1 MRGRSIR
8 GKLQS
13 VRRTST
19 ASASEFVD
27 DDEYGRSFYQDRSM
41 AFFVRRAFQI
51 SSASWLLLCGM
62 GSSAMSQDAAS
73 STATQ
78 LPGITVTSPSPIV
91 RRNVVPAR
99 TPVRVARTVPGRD
112 RAPTPTPAAQAP
124 PTPAAAAPQQGVLP
138 IVTDQFATVTVVPN
152 DEIRREGGATLG
164 DLLFSKPGITGSS
177 FAPGASSRPII
188 RGLDVN
194 RVGIFENGVAG
205 GGASDLGEDHF
216 VPIDPLATSQIE
228 VIRGPAALRYGS
240 TSIGGVVSATN
251 NRIPDALPSC
261 TAAPFQTYG
270 LPAKAPLA
278 NVQSPGCVTA
288 ETRTAVTSVNRG
300 VEGGVLLDAGGG
312 NFALHADAFGRTGGD
327 YSIPSYPYLF
337 DPTKPFNGRQP
348 NSAARTDGASIGGS
362 YIFDG
367 GFIGAAITQND
378 ALYHIPGID
387 GADHQTRID
396 AHQTKIT
403 AKGEYRPDAA
413 AIDAIRF
420 WAGATDYRHNEIGLA
435 DPADPTTL
443 GVRQTFTNKEQ
454 EVRVE
459 VQLMPF
465 NLRFATV
472 TTAFGLQAGHQEL
485 TAPSPDD
492 PGTLFNGLW
501 DPNRNTRE
509 AGYVFNEF
517 KFTETTKAQIAGRIE
532 HVDLTGS
539 TPDFPADFLPDG
551 NPQTSVGR
559 NLNFTPKSGS
569 VGLIQ
574 NLPYDLVGSIT
585 AQYVERAPKPAELFS
600 RGAHD
605 ATATFDIGNPNLTIE
620 TAKSVE
626 IGLRRATG
634 PLRFEATAYYTR
646 INNFIFRRL
655 TGVMCDGDF
664 ESCGAPDAELN
675 QAVYSQRD
683 AIFRGGE
690 FQSQL
695 DVAPW
700 LGGIWGVENQFDI
713 VRATFTDGTNVPRIP
728 PVRVGGG
735 VFWRDANWLM
745 RVNYLHAFAQ
755 NDIAVIA
762 ETPTAGYNLL
772 KAEVSYRTKLD
783 PAYFGA
789 REMFVGLVGDNLL
802 NENIRNS
809 VSFTKDEVL
818 LPGIGVRAF
827 ANLKF

>member
-1 MRGRSIR
+1 
-8 GKLQS
+8 
-13 VRRTST
+13 
-19 ASASEFVD
+19 
-27 DDEYGRSFYQDRSM
+27 M
-41 AFFVRRAFQI
+41 AFFVRRAFHI
-51 SSASWLLLCGM
+51 SGASWLVLCGI
-62 GSSAMSQDAAS
+62 GSNAMSQDAAPPP
-73 STATQ
+73 ATQ
-78 LPGITVTSPSPIV
+78 LPEITVTSPSPIV

-99 TPVRVARTVPGRD
+99 APVRVSRAVPGRT
-112 RAPTPTPAAQAP
+112 RTPAPAPQAQPA
-124 PTPAAAAPQQGVLP
+124 PAATAAQPGVLP

-152 DEIRREGGATLG
+152 DEIRRQGGATLG

-216 VPIDPLATSQIE
+216 VPLDPLSTSQVE

-240 TSIGGVVSATN
+240 TSIGGVVSGTN

-261 TAAPFQTYG
+261 PAAPFQSYG

-278 NVQSPGCVTA
+278 NVEPSGCVTA
-288 ETRTAVTSVNRG
+288 ETRTAVSSVNRG
-300 VEGGVLLDAGGG
+300 VEGAVLLDAGGRD
-312 NFALHADAFGRTGGD
+312 FAIHADAFGRTGGD

-378 ALYHIPGID
+378 SLYHIPGID
-387 GADHQTRID
+387 AADHQTRID

-403 AKGEYRPDAA
+403 AKGEYRPDSA
-413 AIDAIRF
+413 AIDAVRF
-420 WAGATDYRHNEIGLA
+420 WAGATDYRHNELGLA
-435 DPADPTTL
+435 DPADLTTD

-454 EVRVE
+454 EARVE

-465 NLRFATV
+465 NARFATV

-485 TAPSPDD
+485 TASSPDD
-492 PGTLFNGLW
+492 PGSLFNGLW
-501 DPNRNTRE
+501 NPNRNTRE
-509 AGYVFNEF
+509 AGYVFNEL
-517 KFTETTKAQIAGRIE
+517 KFTDATKAQIAGRIE
-532 HVDLTGS
+532 HVDLSGS
-539 TPDFPADFLPDG
+539 TPNFPVDFLPDG
-551 NPQTSVGR
+551 NPQVSTAR
-559 NLNFTPKSGS
+559 NPSYTPKSGS
-569 VGLIQ
+569 VGVIQ
-574 NLPYDLVGSIT
+574 NLPGDLVASIT

-600 RGAHD
+600 RGGHD

-646 INNFIFRRL
+646 FDNFIFRRL
-655 TGVMCDGDF
+655 TGVMCGSDF
-664 ESCGAPDAELN
+664 NSCGNGDPTNGLN
-675 QAVYSQRD
+675 QAVYSQRN

-695 DVAPW
+695 DVAQ
-700 LGGIWGVENQFDI
+700 LFGGIWGVENQFDL

-735 VFWRDANWLM
+735 VFWRDTNWLM
-745 RVNYLHAFAQ
+745 RVNYLHAFAHT
-755 NDIAVIA
+755 DVAVIA

-789 REMFVGLVGDNLL
+789 REMFVGIVGDNLL
-802 NENIRNS
+802 NENMRNS
-809 VSFTKDEVL
+809 VSYTKDEVL
-818 LPGIGVRAF
+818 MPGLGVRAF
-827 ANLKF
+827 ANFKF

>member
-1 MRGRSIR
+1 MTSI
-8 GKLQS
+8 
-13 VRRTST
+13 
-19 ASASEFVD
+19 A
-27 DDEYGRSFYQDRSM
+27 
-41 AFFVRRAFQI
+41 RRALKI
-51 SSASWLLLCGM
+51 GGASWLVLCGL
-62 GSSAMSQDAAS
+62 GSSAMSQDAAPPPS
-73 STATQ
+73 STP
-78 LPGITVTSPSPIV
+78 LPEITVTSPSPIV
-91 RRNVVPAR
+91 RRNVIPSR
-99 TPVRVARTVPGRD
+99 TPARVARAVPGRN
-112 RAPTPTPAAQAP
+112 RAPAAPEAQPTPVAA
-124 PTPAAAAPQQGVLP
+124 TPQRGVLP

-152 DEIRREGGATLG
+152 EEIRREGGATLG

-194 RVGIFENGVAG
+194 RVGIVENGVGG

-216 VPIDPLATSQIE
+216 VPIDPLATNQIE
-228 VIRGPAALRYGS
+228 VIRGPAGLRYGS

-251 NRIPDALPSC
+251 NRIPDALPTC
-261 TAAPFQTYG
+261 PAAPFQSYG

-278 NVQSPGCVTA
+278 GVESPSCMTA
-288 ETRTAVTSVNRG
+288 ETRTAVSSVDRG
-300 VEGGVLLDAGGG
+300 VEGGILLDAGGG
-312 NFALHADAFGRTGGD
+312 NFAVHADAFGRTAGD
-327 YSIPSYPYLF
+327 YNIPSYPYLF
-337 DPTKPFNGRQP
+337 DQTRPVNGRQP
-348 NSAARTDGASIGGS
+348 NSAAQTDGASIGGS
-362 YIFDG
+362 YIFHG

-396 AHQTKIT
+396 AHQTKVT

-420 WAGATDYRHNEIGLA
+420 WAGATDYKHNEIGLA
-435 DPADPTTL
+435 DPADPATL

-454 EVRVE
+454 EGRVE

-465 NLRFATV
+465 NARFATV

-492 PGTLFNGLW
+492 PGSLFNGLW
-501 DPNRNTRE
+501 DPNHNSRV

-517 KFTETTKAQIAGRIE
+517 KFTDTTKAQIAGRIE
-532 HVDLTGS
+532 HVDLHGS
-539 TPDFPADFLPDG
+539 MPDFPADFLPDG
-551 NPQTSVGR
+551 NPQVSTAR
-559 NLNFTPKSGS
+559 NPSYTPKSGS

-574 NLPYDLVGSIT
+574 NLPWDLVGSVT
-585 AQYVERAPKPAELFS
+585 AQYVERAPKAAELFS

-605 ATATFDIGNPNLTIE
+605 ATGTFDIGNPNLTVE

-634 PLRFEATAYYTR
+634 PFRFEATAYYTR
-646 INNFIFRRL
+646 FNNFIFRRL
-655 TGVMCDGDF
+655 TGVMCGSDF
-664 ESCGAPDAELN
+664 NSCGNGDPDNEGK
-675 QAVYSQRD
+675 QAIYSQRD

-690 FQSQL
+690 FQSQF
-695 DVAPW
+695 DVAQ
-700 LGGIWGVENQFDI
+700 LYGGTWGIEDQFDI

-735 VFWRDANWLM
+735 LFWRDANWLV
-745 RVNYLHAFAQ
+745 RVNLLHAFAQ
-755 NDIAVIA
+755 NDVAVIA
-762 ETPTAGYNLL
+762 ETPTPGYNLL
-772 KAEVSYRTKLD
+772 KAEISYKTKLD
-783 PAYFGA
+783 ASWFGA
-789 REMFVGLVGDNLL
+789 REMTVGIVGNNLL

-809 VSFTKDEVL
+809 VTYTKDEVL

>member
-1 MRGRSIR
+1 
-8 GKLQS
+8 
-13 VRRTST
+13 
-19 ASASEFVD
+19 
-27 DDEYGRSFYQDRSM
+27 M
-41 AFFVRRAFQI
+41 AFFVRRAFHI
-51 SSASWLLLCGM
+51 SGASWLVLCGI
-62 GSSAMSQDAAS
+62 GSNAMSQDAAPPP
-73 STATQ
+73 ATQ
-78 LPGITVTSPSPIV
+78 LPEITVTSPSPIV

-99 TPVRVARTVPGRD
+99 APVRVSRAVPGRT
-112 RAPTPTPAAQAP
+112 RTPAPAPQAQPTPAA
-124 PTPAAAAPQQGVLP
+124 TAPQPGVLP

-152 DEIRREGGATLG
+152 DEIRRQGGATLG

-216 VPIDPLATSQIE
+216 VPLDPLSTSQVE

-240 TSIGGVVSATN
+240 TSIGGVVSGTN

-261 TAAPFQTYG
+261 PAAPFQSYG

-278 NVQSPGCVTA
+278 NVEPSGCVTA
-288 ETRTAVTSVNRG
+288 ETRTAVSSVNRG
-300 VEGGVLLDAGGG
+300 VEGAVLLDAGGRD
-312 NFALHADAFGRTGGD
+312 FAIHADAFGRTGGD

-378 ALYHIPGID
+378 SLYHIPGID
-387 GADHQTRID
+387 AADHQTRID

-403 AKGEYRPDAA
+403 AKGEYRPDSA
-413 AIDAIRF
+413 AIDAVRF
-420 WAGATDYRHNEIGLA
+420 WAGATDYRHNELGLA
-435 DPADPTTL
+435 DPADPTTD
-443 GVRQTFTNKEQ
+443 GVRQTFINKEQ
-454 EVRVE
+454 EARVE

-465 NLRFATV
+465 NARFATV

-485 TAPSPDD
+485 TASSPDD
-492 PGTLFNGLW
+492 PGSLFNGLW
-501 DPNRNTRE
+501 NPNRNTRE
-509 AGYVFNEF
+509 AGYVFNEL
-517 KFTETTKAQIAGRIE
+517 KFTDATKAQIAGRIE
-532 HVDLTGS
+532 HVDLSGS
-539 TPDFPADFLPDG
+539 TPNFPVDFLPDG
-551 NPQTSVGR
+551 NPQVSTAR
-559 NLNFTPKSGS
+559 NPSYTPKSGS

-574 NLPYDLVGSIT
+574 SLPGDLVASIT

-600 RGAHD
+600 RGGHD

-646 INNFIFRRL
+646 FDNFIFRRL
-655 TGVMCDGDF
+655 TGVMCGSDF
-664 ESCGAPDAELN
+664 NSCGNGDPTNGLN
-675 QAVYSQRD
+675 QAVYSQRN

-695 DVAPW
+695 DVAQ
-700 LGGIWGVENQFDI
+700 LFGGIWGVENQFDL

-735 VFWRDANWLM
+735 VFWRDTNWLM
-745 RVNYLHAFAQ
+745 RVNYLHAFAHT
-755 NDIAVIA
+755 DVAVIA

-789 REMFVGLVGDNLL
+789 REMFVGIVGDNLL
-802 NENIRNS
+802 NENMRNS
-809 VSFTKDEVL
+809 VSYTKDEVL
-818 LPGIGVRAF
+818 MPGLGVRAF
-827 ANLKF
+827 ANFKF

>member
-1 MRGRSIR
+1 
-8 GKLQS
+8 
-13 VRRTST
+13 
-19 ASASEFVD
+19 
-27 DDEYGRSFYQDRSM
+27 M
-41 AFFVRRAFQI
+41 AFFVRRAFHI
-51 SSASWLLLCGM
+51 SGASWLVLCGI
-62 GSSAMSQDAAS
+62 GSNAMSQDAAPPA
-73 STATQ
+73 ATQ
-78 LPGITVTSPSPIV
+78 LPEITVTSPSPIV

-99 TPVRVARTVPGRD
+99 APVRFSRAVPGRT
-112 RAPTPTPAAQAP
+112 RTPAPAPAPQAQPA
-124 PTPAAAAPQQGVLP
+124 PAATAAQPGVLP

-152 DEIRREGGATLG
+152 DEIRRQGGATLG

-216 VPIDPLATSQIE
+216 VPVDPLATSQIE
-228 VIRGPAALRYGS
+228 VIRGPATLRYGS
-240 TSIGGVVSATN
+240 TSIGGVVSASN
-251 NRIPDALPSC
+251 NRIPDALPTC
-261 TAAPFQTYG
+261 AVAPFQTYG
-270 LPAKAPLA
+270 LPVKAPLA
-278 NVQSPGCVTA
+278 NAEAPGWVTV
-288 ETRTAVTSVNRG
+288 ETRTAVSSVDRG
-300 VEGGVLLDAGGG
+300 VEGGILLDAGGG
-312 NFALHADAFGRTGGD
+312 NFAVHADAYGRKAGD
-327 YSIPSYPYLF
+327 YNVPSYPYLF
-337 DPTKPFNGRQP
+337 DPSKPFNGRQP
-348 NSAARTDGASIGGS
+348 NSAAQVDGASIGGS
-362 YIFDG
+362 YIFEG

-378 ALYHIPGID
+378 ALYRIPGID

-396 AHQTKIT
+396 GHQTKFT

-413 AIDAIRF
+413 AIDAVRF
-420 WAGATDYRHNEIGLA
+420 WAGATDYKHNEIGLA
-435 DPADPTTL
+435 DPNDPTTD

-454 EVRVE
+454 EGRIE
-459 VQLMPF
+459 VQMAPF
-465 NLRFATV
+465 NARFAAV
-472 TTAFGLQAGHQEL
+472 TTAFGFQAGHQEL

-501 DPNRNTRE
+501 DPNNNNRV

-517 KFTETTKAQIAGRIE
+517 KFSEATKAQIAGRIE
-532 HVDLTGS
+532 HVDLHGS
-539 TPDFPADFLPDG
+539 TPDFPADFLPNGDPQASITR
-551 NPQTSVGR
+551 NPSY
-559 NLNFTPKSGS
+559 TPKSAS
-569 VGLIQ
+569 IGLIQ
-574 NLPYDLVGSIT
+574 NLPGGLVGSIT

-605 ATATFDIGNPNLTIE
+605 ATGTFDIGNPNLTLE
-620 TAKSVE
+620 TAQSIE
-626 IGLRRATG
+626 IGLRKATG

-646 INNFIFRRL
+646 FDNFIFRRL

-664 ESCGAPDAELN
+664 NSCGAPDAELK
-675 QAVYSQRD
+675 QAVYSQRN

-695 DVAPW
+695 DISQFY
-700 LGGIWGVENQFDI
+700 GGTWGIENQFDV

-735 VFWRDANWLM
+735 VFWRDANWLA
-745 RVNYLHAFAQ
+745 RINFLHAFAQ
-755 NDIAVIA
+755 NDIAVIG

-772 KAEVSYRTKLD
+772 KAEFSYKTKLD

-789 REMFVGLVGDNLL
+789 REMTVGLVGNNLL
-802 NENIRNS
+802 NENISNS
-809 VSFTKDEVL
+809 VSYNKDEVL